1 MKNMKT
7 KNSIFKS
14 IIAITFAVFIIA
26 GCKKKEEPA
35 PTPTPPIV
43 SPTDSTSQTTRA
55 TDQSNVENE
64 SNQAMD
70 EANSALGSVSTTRD
84 SQTECAFTIDS
95 TYKNIGKI
103 TLNYNGV
110 ACSGKI
116 RTGSIT
122 IQLPYNG
129 TTITT
134 WSTIGA
140 TATLTFTNYKV
151 VYTNNNKSLKLNGSH
166 TVTNVSGGGWIQLAM
181 GNNLVHKV
189 RSNMQISFDNATP
202 IQWNS
207 AKLRTLTYTGV
218 FPNGILKAKMA
229 GDTIMYVGSTCYTK
243 VAMWGINS
251 MGDHFTISVPIDFTY
266 DIINPVTNC
275 IYKPLTGEIVYSG
288 ITYEI
293 TLNYGVDQAGVNVI
307 PGVCPWGYKIIWDN
321 GQNDV
326 SAIIPYPY

>member
-1 MKNMKT
+1 MKT
-7 KNSIFKS
+7 KNSIFMS
-14 IIAITFAVFIIA
+14 IIAISLAVFIIA

-95 TYKNIGKI
+95 TYKSSGKI

-218 FPNGILKAKMA
+218 FPNGILKATMA
-229 GDTIMYVGSTCYTK
+229 GDSLYNNKKI
-243 VAMWGINS
+243 AMWGVNS
-251 MGDHFTISVPIDFTY
+251 MGDHFTITVPIDFTY
-266 DIINPVTNC
+266 DIINPITNC
-275 IYKPLTGEIVYSG
+275 IYKPLTGQIIYSG
-288 ITYEI
+288 IAYEI
-293 TLNYGVDQAGVNVI
+293 TLSYGVDTYGYAVT
-307 PGVCPWGYKIIWDN
+307 PGVCPYGYKIAWDN
-321 GQNDV
+321 GTTIL